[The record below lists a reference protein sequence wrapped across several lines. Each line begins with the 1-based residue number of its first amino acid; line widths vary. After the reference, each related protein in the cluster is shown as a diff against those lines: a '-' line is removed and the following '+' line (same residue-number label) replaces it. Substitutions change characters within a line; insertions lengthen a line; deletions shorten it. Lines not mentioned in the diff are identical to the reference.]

1 MNEKKSVF
9 SNIEKNTKNNKIKS
23 IIINKINIPKEV
35 NSLDISNKEIDSSLK
50 KFKEKKGIKKEISN
64 KILNIKEIE
73 ELKLNNSN
81 SYFSKNKNIENKF
94 LSTCNINSMN
104 KKIKDLSII
113 KTNSN
118 NNIINNNIINNNKSI
133 NNNNETKT
141 EKESKNLSIILSTEQ
156 NKKIINVNSL
166 LLKTNEEKYISNKKI
181 ENDIN
186 YNYNYKK
193 RDSRNSKNISKDYY
207 NAFQCL
213 FCEDIYKGN
222 EISQLILCEHK
233 FCRKCGKN
241 FYYDLIANGYD
252 NRKFK
257 CPFLYCKKE
266 IPQPIIESLL
276 SSKKI
281 NQINQDI
288 QDNEFTNRNFINK
301 EKENNK
307 EHEIDCKN
315 LGNYTIKKK
324 NENINDNKYVI
335 NINNLKNDYIFYLQS
350 KRIFILCPKC
360 GKNALYRK
368 ASNYYL
374 KCLYCTNKF
383 CKFCI
388 KLLNENHFAK
398 DNLKRCKV
406 YFRAK
411 EKKKKKFYV
420 LFAKQIFL
428 MIAGYLFLMSYF
440 INKMKGIYKNKYIF
454 IEKIIRYFFFFMLF
468 IIFFPIIILL
478 IPYYPIISC
487 F

>member
-1 MNEKKSVF
+1 M
-9 SNIEKNTKNNKIKS
+9 
-23 IIINKINIPKEV
+23 
-35 NSLDISNKEIDSSLK
+35 
-50 KFKEKKGIKKEISN
+50 
-64 KILNIKEIE
+64 
-73 ELKLNNSN
+73 
-81 SYFSKNKNIENKF
+81 
-94 LSTCNINSMN
+94 
-104 KKIKDLSII
+104 
-113 KTNSN
+113 
-118 NNIINNNIINNNKSI
+118 
-133 NNNNETKT
+133 
-141 EKESKNLSIILSTEQ
+141 
-156 NKKIINVNSL
+156 
-166 LLKTNEEKYISNKKI
+166 
-181 ENDIN
+181 
-186 YNYNYKK
+186 
-193 RDSRNSKNISKDYY
+193 
-207 NAFQCL
+207 
-213 FCEDIYKGN
+213 
-222 EISQLILCEHK
+222 
-233 FCRKCGKN
+233 
-241 FYYDLIANGYD
+241 
-252 NRKFK
+252 
-257 CPFLYCKKE
+257 
-266 IPQPIIESLL
+266 
-276 SSKKI
+276 
-281 NQINQDI
+281 
-288 QDNEFTNRNFINK
+288 
-301 EKENNK
+301 
-307 EHEIDCKN
+307 
-315 LGNYTIKKK
+315 
-324 NENINDNKYVI
+324 I

-374 KCLYCTNKF
+374 KCLNCTNKF